1 MQLSHWDLPRSLALV
16 LMGPRGLIRALE
28 ADERRRQ
35 REAQRQQ
42 RELER
47 RRKEQAKLS
56 AIEQARLDVETHE
69 NRLDV
74 LLSVHKQQG
83 PPWDW
88 AALAAALPPPA
99 PQRSSYRELQAKQRA
114 LVLHPAKQQEAH
126 SAIEEARS
134 EDERI
139 FQEATEAHAAETA
152 ECEKLRE
159 FARRILAGEHKAFI
173 EALVEFSPLAEISD
187 VGSLI
192 HFTVESARLICC
204 ELKVNGCQAIPSEV
218 KTLTA
223 TEKVS
228 VKPMPKARF
237 HEIYQDYV
245 CGCMLRVARELFAML
260 PVDTLL
266 ITASADILDPQTGR
280 TSEQPVLSAVMP
292 HAVIASLDFD
302 KLDPSDAM
310 ENFLHRGNFKASRKA
325 GAFQPITPLTPADV
339 PQTPTESMGVSD
351 LLASVR
357 RMREEL
363 RAKLAA
369 LRPAAAADNQ
379 LSSTP

>member
-1 MQLSHWDLPRSLALV
+1 
-16 LMGPRGLIRALE
+16 MGPRGLTRALE

-56 AIEQARLDVETHE
+56 AIERARLEVETYE
-69 NRLDV
+69 NCLDV
-74 LLSVHKQQG
+74 LLSVHKEQG
-83 PPWDW
+83 PLWDW

-99 PQRSSYRELQAKQRA
+99 PQRSPYHELQARQRA
-114 LVLHPAKQQEAH
+114 LVLRPENQQGAQA
-126 SAIEEARS
+126 AIEQARS
-134 EDERI
+134 QDERA
-139 FQEATEAHAAETA
+139 FQEATKAQAEERA
-152 ECEKLRE
+152 ECEKLRH
-159 FARRILAGEHKAFI
+159 FARRILDGEHKAFI

-187 VGSLI
+187 VGSLM
-192 HFTVESARLICC
+192 HFTVESAGLIRC
-204 ELKVNGCQAIPSEV
+204 ELKVNGSQAIPSEV

-245 CGCMLRVARELFAML
+245 CGCMLRVAREVFAML

-266 ITASADILDPQTGR
+266 ITASADILDTRTGQ
-280 TSEQPVLSAVMP
+280 TSEQPVLSAAMP
-292 HAVIASLDFD
+292 RAVTASLDFD

-310 ENFLHRGNFKASRKA
+310 ENFLQRGNFKSSRKA
-325 GAFQPITPLTPADV
+325 GAFQPVTPLTPAEIFQ
-339 PQTPTESMGVSD
+339 PANESMGVAD
-351 LLASVR
+351 LVAKVQR
-357 RMREEL
+357 TREEVQ
-363 RAKLAA
+363 AKLAA
-369 LRPAAAADNQ
+369 LRPAVASDNQ
-379 LSSTP
+379 PSAIL

>member
-1 MQLSHWDLPRSLALV
+1 
-16 LMGPRGLIRALE
+16 MGPRGSLRALE

-47 RRKEQAKLS
+47 RKKEQAKLS
-56 AIEQARLDVETHE
+56 AIEQARLEVETHE
-69 NRLDV
+69 NRLEV
-74 LLSVHKQQG
+74 LLSVHKEQG

-88 AALAAALPPPA
+88 PALAAALPPPC
-99 PQRSSYRELQAKQRA
+99 PQRTSYRESQAKQRA
-114 LVLHPAKQQEAH
+114 LVLHPEKQQGAEA
-126 SAIEEARS
+126 SLQQAQA
-134 EDERI
+134 EDERV
-139 FQEATEAHAAETA
+139 FQEGLRAHAEECAEW
-152 ECEKLRE
+152 EELRSI
-159 FARRILAGEHKAFI
+159 ARRILAGEHKAFI

-187 VGSLI
+187 VGSLM
-192 HFTVESARLICC
+192 HFTVETAKLIRC
-204 ELKVNGCQAIPSEV
+204 ELKVNGTQAIPADV

-223 TEKVS
+223 AEKVS

-245 CGCMLRVARELFAML
+245 CGCMLRVAREVFAML
-260 PVDTLL
+260 PVDTVL
-266 ITASADILDPQTGR
+266 ITGSADILDTRTGQ

-292 HAVIASLDFD
+292 REVIGSLDFD

-339 PQTPTESMGVSD
+339 PQTSTEAMSCAD
-351 LLASVR
+351 LLASAR

-363 RAKLAA
+363 QVKLAA
-369 LRPAAAADNQ
+369 LRA
-379 LSSTP
+379 SSTPESPPAPPL